1 MAKDP
6 VCGMEVS
13 EQKLANTST
22 HEGQTY
28 HFCSRECKQRFDQDP
43 QRFAMQ
49 LFGIFAALAV
59 ILAVVGIYGVMSYSV
74 SRRTHEFGL
83 RLALGAGRDEVLKL
97 VLRQG
102 LKLSLI
108 GVAIGIAGA
117 LAMTRLVS
125 GFLYGV
131 KASDPLTF
139 AAVSLLLILVALA
152 ASYMPARRATA
163 VDPMAALRYE

>member
-1 MAKDP
+1 
-6 VCGMEVS
+6 
-13 EQKLANTST
+13 
-22 HEGQTY
+22 
-28 HFCSRECKQRFDQDP
+28 
-43 QRFAMQ
+43 MQ

-74 SRRTHEFGL
+74 SRRTHEIGL
-83 RLALGAGRDEVLKL
+83 RLALGAERGDVLKL

-139 AAVSLLLILVALA
+139 VAVSLLLILVALA
-152 ASYMPARRATA
+152 ASYIPARRATT

>member
-1 MAKDP
+1 M
-6 VCGMEVS
+6 
-13 EQKLANTST
+13 
-22 HEGQTY
+22 
-28 HFCSRECKQRFDQDP
+28 
-43 QRFAMQ
+43 
-49 LFGIFAALAV
+49 FGIFATLAV

-83 RLALGAGRDEVLKL
+83 RLALGAERDDVLKL
-97 VLRQG
+97 VVRQG
-102 LKLSLI
+102 LKLSLV
-108 GVAIGIAGA
+108 GVVIGIAGA